1 MATEL
6 MHYGVK
12 GMKWGVR
19 RAEKKAERLRLD
31 KPNPKYTAR
40 QREND
45 RKLYG
50 KAVPKRVNR
59 YVNKGLTVKNARDK
73 VKKQELVKAGI
84 AAGATFTASFLLP
97 YLAIRGT
104 EAFLSAEHNRGK
116 EFLGSYL
123 NNYGHLVVPGEVVDI
138 ASNAGKDLLLRR

>member
-1 MATEL
+1 MANEL

-12 GMKWGVR
+12 GMRWGVR

-31 KPNPKYTAR
+31 EPNPKYNAR

-73 VKKQELVKAGI
+73 VKMQESVKAG
-84 AAGATFTASFLLP
+84 AAFAAALLLPHLILTASQTFS
-97 YLAIRGT
+97 
-104 EAFLSAEHNRGK
+104 SAEHNRGK
-116 EFLGSYL
+116 EFFGSYL
-123 NNYGHLVVPGEVVDI
+123 NNHGHLVVPGEVVDI